1 MTEEKRED
9 LRRFVM
15 EQQGETVA
23 SSEEEALVERAVTA
37 LVSIS
42 ETLDKLLKTQKD
54 MLRTIQRK
62 G

>member
-9 LRRFVM
+9 LRKFVA

-23 SSEEEALVERAVTA
+23 PSEEEQLVVRAVTA

-42 ETLDKLLKTQKD
+42 ETLDKLLRTQKD
-54 MLRTIQRK
+54 LLKMIQRT